1 MKIKKKVE
9 EPVMEEVKEP
19 VVEEVKEEII
29 EEPIVEEVQEEKVE
43 EVKEER
49 VEEPEYYMLGITETL
64 EDVAKKF
71 NTTVERLKE
80 INGEISATNQM
91 RVR

>member
-9 EPVMEEVKEP
+9 EPVMEEERIEEP
-19 VVEEVKEEII
+19 VMEEVKEEII
-29 EEPIVEEVQEEKVE
+29 EEPRVE

>member
-9 EPVMEEVKEP
+9 EPVMEEIMEEP
-19 VVEEVKEEII
+19 VVEEVKEE
-29 EEPIVEEVQEEKVE
+29 
-43 EVKEER
+43 VKEPR
-49 VEEPEYYMLGITETL
+49 VETPEYYMLGITETL
-64 EDVAKKF
+64 EDVARKF

-80 INGEISATNQM
+80 INGEISPTNQM

>member
-19 VVEEVKEEII
+19 AM
-29 EEPIVEEVQEEKVE
+29 EEPVVEEKVE
-43 EVKEER
+43 EVEEER
-49 VEEPEYYMLGITETL
+49 TETPEYYILGITETL

-80 INGEISATNQM
+80 INGEVSATNQM

>member
-9 EPVMEEVKEP
+9 EPVMEEEIMEEP
-19 VVEEVKEEII
+19 VVEEVKEE
-29 EEPIVEEVQEEKVE
+29 
-43 EVKEER
+43 R
-49 VEEPEYYMLGITETL
+49 VETPEYYMLGRTETL
-64 EDVAKKF
+64 EDVARKF

>member
-9 EPVMEEVKEP
+9 EPVVEEIMEEP
-19 VVEEVKEEII
+19 A
-29 EEPIVEEVQEEKVE
+29 VE

-49 VEEPEYYMLGITETL
+49 REEPEFYIFRTTDTL
-64 EDVAKKF
+64 EKVAEKF
-71 NTTVERLKE
+71 GTTVDKLKE
-80 INGEISATNQM
+80 LNDNREISTSNQM